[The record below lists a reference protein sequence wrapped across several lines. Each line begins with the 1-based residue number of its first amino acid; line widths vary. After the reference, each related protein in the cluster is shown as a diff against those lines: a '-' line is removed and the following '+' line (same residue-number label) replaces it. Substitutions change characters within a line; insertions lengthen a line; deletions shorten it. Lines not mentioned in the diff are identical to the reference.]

1 MDAVEYAR
9 PAMRVTEETAAL
21 VAELFA
27 QLGQRSWWSGRP
39 AAMGVNS
46 LLRQIGDRGEAG
58 ALPLLVPVLLDGRA
72 EVTNAASEVIRELRA
87 RLRPHLVPAFDQQ
100 CREGGT
106 FRTAE
111 PAWEGLAPADVATL
125 ARRPAGAV
133 ALQIAMCHRNGFVR
147 EAAVRLVATCADGQ
161 ELPFLLLRSRDWVA
175 PVAAVATEAVRARL
189 TAAHVDDL
197 VAALPIVEAQRQ
209 WRRFVAD
216 PLLPEIDRLL
226 ATPVGRLALVR
237 GLASPDR
244 ATRRAAYRHLLGP
257 GPGGTQAANDPS
269 LGELF
274 ERALTDADPA
284 IRTWA
289 ARLLLDGDDASFRR
303 WAPQLL
309 RARTGGIRAAAARR
323 QHALGQPLPWR
334 DLLLDRHAGVRAV
347 AQAAALD
354 AGEAPDDLY
363 RAHLDAGAAPRQPAA
378 LLGLGETGGPDDLTR
393 VRTCLAHPAP
403 PMRSA
408 ALTALASLGAEPD
421 ERVHAAQAALTDA
434 SPGVARLAAGVLR
447 RHPGRV
453 TPADLWTAL
462 ARAPR
467 PTSQQLVLHV
477 IARIDPWQALLLL
490 LRAGTTIPTLRTDVV
505 TLLSR
510 WSHRRR
516 RFFVAAPP
524 DLTAS
529 CRALV
534 PALALAPPLERDLLH
549 ALAPRR

>member
-39 AAMGVNS
+39 AAMGINA

-87 RLRPHLVPAFDQQ
+87 RLRPHLVPALDQQ
-100 CREGGT
+100 CRDDGSL
-106 FRTAE
+106 RAAE
-111 PAWEGLAPADVATL
+111 PAWEMLAPSDLATL

-147 EAAVRLVATCADGQ
+147 EAAIRLVATCADGQ

-175 PVAAVATEAVRARL
+175 PVAAVATAAVRARL

-289 ARLLLDGDDASFRR
+289 ARLLLDGDDASFRCGR
-303 WAPQLL
+303 PSCC
-309 RARTGGIRAAAARR
+309 GPG
-323 QHALGQPLPWR
+323 P
-334 DLLLDRHAGVRAV
+334 V
-347 AQAAALD
+347 A
-354 AGEAPDDLY
+354 
-363 RAHLDAGAAPRQPAA
+363 
-378 LLGLGETGGPDDLTR
+378 
-393 VRTCLAHPAP
+393 
-403 PMRSA
+403 S
-408 ALTALASLGAEPD
+408 
-421 ERVHAAQAALTDA
+421 
-434 SPGVARLAAGVLR
+434 
-447 RHPGRV
+447 
-453 TPADLWTAL
+453 
-462 ARAPR
+462 
-467 PTSQQLVLHV
+467 
-477 IARIDPWQALLLL
+477 
-490 LRAGTTIPTLRTDVV
+490 
-505 TLLSR
+505 
-510 WSHRRR
+510 
-516 RFFVAAPP
+516 
-524 DLTAS
+524 
-529 CRALV
+529 
-534 PALALAPPLERDLLH
+534 
-549 ALAPRR
+549 APRRRAASTRWASRCRGATCCSTATPASAPWPRPRRSMPARHPTTCTERTSTPAPRRGSQPRCLGWARPADRTTSPASAPAWPTLPRPCARPR

>member
-39 AAMGVNS
+39 AAMGINA

-87 RLRPHLVPAFDQQ
+87 RLRPHLVPALDQQ
-100 CREGGT
+100 CRDDGSL
-106 FRTAE
+106 RAAE
-111 PAWEGLAPADVATL
+111 PAWEMLAPSDLATL

-147 EAAVRLVATCADGQ
+147 EAAIRLVATCADGQ

-175 PVAAVATEAVRARL
+175 PVAAVATAAVRARL

-289 ARLLLDGDDASFRR
+289 ARLLLDGDDASFPEVGAPVAAGPDRWHPRR
-303 WAPQLL
+303 GGAPPA
-309 RARTGGIRAAAARR
+309 RAGPAAAVARPAARPPRRRPRRGPGRGARCRRGTRRPGPSAPRRRRRAAATPRCLGWAR
-323 QHALGQPLPWR
+323 
-334 DLLLDRHAGVRAV
+334 
-347 AQAAALD
+347 
-354 AGEAPDDLY
+354 
-363 RAHLDAGAAPRQPAA
+363 
-378 LLGLGETGGPDDLTR
+378 
-393 VRTCLAHPAP
+393 
-403 PMRSA
+403 
-408 ALTALASLGAEPD
+408 
-421 ERVHAAQAALTDA
+421 
-434 SPGVARLAAGVLR
+434 
-447 RHPGRV
+447 
-453 TPADLWTAL
+453 PADRTTSPASAPAWPTL
-462 ARAPR
+462 PR
-467 PTSQQLVLHV
+467 PC
-477 IARIDPWQALLLL
+477 AR
-490 LRAGTTIPTLRTDVV
+490 
-505 TLLSR
+505 
-510 WSHRRR
+510 
-516 RFFVAAPP
+516 
-524 DLTAS
+524 
-529 CRALV
+529 
-534 PALALAPPLERDLLH
+534 
-549 ALAPRR
+549 PR